1 MTSPIEAPPTV
12 WRVEMHCHTYR
23 SGDSLADPERVLAT
37 ARRRKIDRLAIT
49 DHNTIAG
56 ALEVYALDPGRVI
69 VGEEIMTT
77 EGELLAYYVQ
87 QEVPAGLS
95 PEAAIRLLRDQG
107 AVIGVSHPFDAVR
120 KGAWDKASLRR
131 ILPLIDAIEILNART
146 WAGRPNRMAAKW
158 AREAGLPGIAG
169 SDAHSPFEI
178 GMALTLLEPFND
190 GPSLRMALRTAQV
203 TGRRSLPWVHLLSRY
218 AAWTKRRSGRLL

>member
-158 AREAGLPGIAG
+158 AREAGLVIDRVIALG
-169 SDAHSPFEI
+169 
-178 GMALTLLEPFND
+178 
-190 GPSLRMALRTAQV
+190 
-203 TGRRSLPWVHLLSRY
+203 TGVPEGDSVRRFHRFGLSGRSVHLARLQLLARAVALEHGQAGRTDAFVGREPR
-218 AAWTKRRSGRLL
+218 AA